1 MSIVTSSQ
9 TALPEAPSAELLP
22 REGGPD
28 RDPET
33 FMTRAIG
40 TFLGLAVSAALIAGL
55 IGLLHLAGR
64 V

>member
-1 MSIVTSSQ
+1 MSIVTSPE
-9 TALPEAPSAELLP
+9 TALPEAPSSELSQ
-22 REGGPD
+22 RDGGLD
-28 RDPET
+28 RDPEN

>member
-1 MSIVTSSQ
+1 
-9 TALPEAPSAELLP
+9 
-22 REGGPD
+22 
-28 RDPET
+28 
-33 FMTRAIG
+33 MTRAIG